1 MTRSAKKP
9 SRKPA
14 AGRKGRVR
22 AASRRRARASLNPIQ
37 KLILTLGR
45 TIVGFLPC
53 SRRIRAA
60 NDPRA

>member
-1 MTRSAKKP
+1 MTRPEKKP
-9 SRKPA
+9 RRKPA

-22 AASRRRARASLNPIQ
+22 AVSRRRARLNPIQ
-37 KLILTLGR
+37 ELILTLGR